1 MEIIP
6 VKTPLIRP
14 GEDLTALFFKMFK
27 KYPLKNRDVI
37 VISSKIVAVSQNRLV
52 ELNQIKP
59 RKSAY
64 ALSLKFNLTPAFCEL
79 VINESDK
86 IVGGVKKAILTLK
99 NGMAI
104 ANAGIDLSN
113 VKPGWAV
120 LWPQKKEIYLDK
132 LKQAIE
138 RRFKAKIGLIIA
150 DSHCS
155 PLRLG
160 TRGVALAIA
169 GFSGVI
175 DERGK
180 KDLFGKK
187 MLITRVGLADELASA
202 AASVMGERNQ
212 RTPLVII
219 RQAPI
224 TLSKKSSR
232 ILTRELL
239 IKPSACL
246 FKNYQVK

>member
-6 VKTPLIRP
+6 VKTPLIKP
-14 GEDLTALFFKMFK
+14 GEDLAPLFLKL
-27 KYPLKNRDVI
+27 LKNHSLKNKDMV
-37 VISSKIVAVSQNRLV
+37 VISSKIIAISQNRLV
-52 ELNQIKP
+52 KLNQIKP
-59 RKSAY
+59 RPSAY
-64 ALSLKFNLTPAFCEL
+64 ALSRKYALTPEFCEL
-79 VINESDK
+79 VIRESDK

-99 NGMAI
+99 NGMAV

-113 VKPGWAV
+113 VKSGLAV
-120 LWPQKKEIYLDK
+120 LWPSKPAIYLDK
-132 LKQAIE
+132 LKKGLE
-138 RRFKAKIGLIIA
+138 RRFKAKIGLIAA

-169 GFSGVI
+169 GFNGII

-187 MLITRVGLADELASA
+187 MRITRVGLADELASA
-202 AASVMGERNQ
+202 AASLMGERDQ
-212 RTPLVII
+212 KVPIVII
-219 RQAPI
+219 RRAPL
-224 TLSKKSSR
+224 TLSNKSSQS
-232 ILTRELL
+232 LTRKLL